1 MLSRYEHSG
10 LTWIDLEAPT
20 ADEAEA
26 VVKEFNLDPS
36 YISEIL
42 SPTLKPRLDAYVNY
56 LYLVLHFPA
65 YRHMHGFVADHEVDI
80 IVGKSYLITI
90 HYEVVAAIRD
100 FASAFE
106 AAVLMKRKGALHAG
120 HVVLELTKYLYQGV
134 ESELDSIEESV
145 TEIEKAIFRGRERD
159 MVKPISIT
167 MRELLHHK
175 RLLASQDDELKELEQ
190 VGPSLFGTT
199 DKTHLSQIPTLH
211 YRVYARALML
221 VETLSELRATNDS
234 LLSTKQNEITKNLT
248 IVASIMLP
256 LSLIAGVFGMNTVN
270 TPIVGHQYD
279 FFIISGGLAVLGVLL
294 LTYFIAKRW
303 F

>member
-1 MLSRYEHSG
+1 MLNRYEHSG

-20 ADEAEA
+20 AEEAEA

-36 YISEIL
+36 YITEIV
-42 SPTLKPRLDAYVNY
+42 SPTLKPRLDVYAQY

-80 IVGKSYLITI
+80 IVGKSFMITV
-90 HYEVVAAIRD
+90 HYEVVTAIRD
-100 FASAFE
+100 FAAAFE
-106 AAVLMKRKGALHAG
+106 AAVLLKRKSALHAG
-120 HVVLELTKYLYQGV
+120 HVVLELVRYLYRGV
-134 ESELDSIEESV
+134 EGELDAIEESV
-145 TEIEKAIFRGRERD
+145 TDIERAIFRGLERD
-159 MVKPISIT
+159 MVKPISMT

-175 RLLASQDDELKELEQ
+175 RLLASQDDELKELER
-190 VGPSLFGTT
+190 VGASLFGST
-199 DKTHLSQIPTLH
+199 DKTHLSQIPTIH
-211 YRVYARALML
+211 YRVYTRALTL

-256 LSLIAGVFGMNTVN
+256 LSLVASVFGMNTEH
-270 TPIVGHQYD
+270 TPIVGHQLD
-279 FFIISGGLAVLGVLL
+279 FYIILALLSAIGLVLL
-294 LTYFIAKRW
+294 AYFIFKRW

>member
-1 MLSRYEHSG
+1 MLTRYAHSG

-20 ADEAEA
+20 VEEAEA
-26 VVKEFNLDPS
+26 VVKEFNLDQS
-36 YISEIL
+36 YVGEIM
-42 SPTLKPRLDAYVNY
+42 SPTLKPRLDVYAQY

-80 IVGKSYLITI
+80 VVGKSFLITV
-90 HYEVVAAIRD
+90 HYEVVTAIRD
-100 FASAFE
+100 FAAAFE

-120 HVVLELTKYLYQGV
+120 HVVLELTRYLYRGV
-134 ESELDSIEESV
+134 ESELDAIEESV
-145 TEIEKAIFRGRERD
+145 TDIERAIFRGRERD
-159 MVKPISIT
+159 MVLPISTT

-190 VGPSLFGTT
+190 VGASLFGST
-199 DKTHLSQIPTLH
+199 DKTHLAQIPTLH

-256 LSLIAGVFGMNTVN
+256 LSLIAGVFGMNTEH
-270 TPIVGHQYD
+270 TPIVGHPLD
-279 FFIISGGLAVLGVLL
+279 FFIIVAILVALGFLFL
-294 LTYFIAKRW
+294 FYFILKRW